1 MANGTTTVNQ
11 KGRGGSGAHHGGR
24 ETLAVGLFVAALA
37 VFLAA
42 TLLRVW
48 PTTAIHEGQVVWVN
62 LTEAT
67 ALAIV
72 MISGALG
79 AFVHIATSFAS
90 YAGNRTLSPSWFWWF
105 LLRPAIGAA
114 MALLAYF
121 ILRSGLLLDGNLG
134 TDVTPFGIAA
144 LSGLVGLVS
153 KQFIDKLKNVSD
165 SAFDT
170 EQDEQRT
177 DKL

>member
-1 MANGTTTVNQ
+1 MANGSTSVNQ
-11 KGRGGSGAHHGGR
+11 KGRSASSSGGSR
-24 ETLAVGLFVAALA
+24 ETMIVGLFVSALA

-48 PTTAIHEGQVVWVN
+48 PTTVIEDGVVVWVN
-62 LTEAT
+62 LTEVT

-79 AFVHIATSFAS
+79 AFVHVATSFAS
-90 YAGNRTLSPSWFWWF
+90 YAGNRSLSASWVWWF
-105 LLRPAIGAA
+105 MLRPAIGSA
-114 MALLAYF
+114 MALIAYF

-144 LSGLVGLVS
+144 LSGMIGLVS

-165 SAFDT
+165 SAFEN
-170 EQDEQRT
+170 EQDEQRI

>member
-11 KGRGGSGAHHGGR
+11 KARGVSYAAGR
-24 ETLAVGLFVAALA
+24 ETIVIGLFVAALA
-37 VFLAA
+37 IFLAA

-48 PTTAIHEGQVVWVN
+48 PTTVLEEGRVVWVN

-67 ALAIV
+67 ALSIV

-90 YAGNRTLSPSWFWWF
+90 YAGNRTLSPSWVWWF
-105 LLRPAIGAA
+105 MLRPAIGAA
-114 MALLAYF
+114 MALIAYF
-121 ILRSGLLLDGNLG
+121 VLRSGLLLDGNLG

-170 EQDEQRT
+170 DQDEQRT